1 MEALIKEGA
10 QLKAQIDQL
19 SIRLREINNTL
30 AQKAEFEDGKKTAH
44 LFAPGLKATIQLRE
58 NVKWDQTRLLEVKK
72 HFAWFDT
79 VFKGEYK
86 PRSSKELTVA
96 MAKNAEF
103 EKAVQWARTVT
114 PAAPG
119 VTYETIEQGE

>member
-19 SIRLREINNTL
+19 SIRLREISNTL
-30 AQKAEFEDGKKTAH
+30 AQKAEFKDGKRTAH
-44 LFAPGLKATIQLRE
+44 LFAPGIKATVQLRE
-58 NVKWDQTRLLEVKK
+58 NVKWDQARLLEVKK
-72 HFAWFDT
+72 HFGHFEA
-79 VFKGEYK
+79 VFKTEYK
-86 PRSSKELTVA
+86 PQSSKELVVA
-96 MAKNAEF
+96 MAKSAEF
-103 EKAVQWARTVT
+103 EKAVEWARTVT